1 MLKIGYRYTANR
13 MAMVARQ
20 DGAMAGAIAGIEF
33 VASELGKLP
42 RLITMLITRGPNA
55 VLAKHRAPINVEMI
69 SRSLA
74 RIGVE
79 PKDYCV
85 DVSGFRQHV
94 ARGFYP
100 DNYAAGPML
109 EGGARE
115 QKLLEYYVS
124 LDFLD
129 ADAASV
135 VIDVASE
142 WSLFPEVLHT
152 LTGATVYQQDLIY
165 RPGIHGTRIGGS
177 AAAMPVPDSFAD
189 ALVLHNAFEHFEG
202 TADTDFIRE
211 AWRVLKP
218 GGRLCIL
225 PLFMANEHVIL
236 TDPLSNRRG
245 IVFDPGARIIE
256 ATWVHNRFGRF
267 YDAAA
272 LKRRVLDPAHAA
284 GFEATIYRITNLRE
298 VHPRVYLQFFLVLR
312 KPTTS

>member
-1 MLKIGYRYTANR
+1 MLKIGYRYTSNR
-13 MAMVARQ
+13 IAMVARQ
-20 DGAMAGAIAGIEF
+20 EGAIPGVIAGIRF

-42 RLITMLITRGPNA
+42 RLTTMLITRGPNR
-55 VLAKHRAPINVEMI
+55 LLTKHTPTINVETI
-69 SRSLA
+69 SHSLA
-74 RIGVE
+74 RIGAE
-79 PKDYCV
+79 SKDYCV

-124 LDFLD
+124 LDFLE
-129 ADAASV
+129 ANATSV

-142 WSLFPEVLHT
+142 WSLFPEVLRT

-177 AAAMPVPDSFAD
+177 AAAMPVHDSFAD
-189 ALVLHNAFEHFEG
+189 AMVLHNAFEHFEG

-225 PLFMANEHVIL
+225 PLAMADEHVIL

-256 ATWVHNRFGRF
+256 APWFHNRFGRF

-272 LKRRVLDPAHAA
+272 LKRRVLDPARVA
-284 GFEATIYRITNLRE
+284 GFNATIYRVTNLQE
-298 VHPRVYLQFFLVLR
+298 VHPRVYLTFFLVLR
-312 KPTTS
+312 KPYTA